1 MIRVLIV
8 DDSALIRNILTT
20 ELSKCRDIE
29 VVGSAVDPYVA
40 RDKIV
45 RLRPDVITLDL
56 EMPRMNGLALLA
68 KLMKYYPLPVVV
80 VSSLTP
86 KNSEAAIQA
95 LELGAVEVI
104 CKPGS
109 ASRTPEISRQLI
121 DAIRA
126 AASAQITRQQVVSET
141 SAPSSITRP
150 FPFQAS
156 NKVLAI
162 GASTGGTQA
171 IESILRDLPPT
182 SPGTLIVQHMPEQ
195 FTTCFAKRLNQISP
209 MEVREARD
217 SDPVGLGV
225 ALVAPGN
232 QHMLLQQSGA
242 GYLVRIKAGPAVNH
256 HRPSVDVLFQSVA
269 RIAGSSAVGVLLTG
283 MGADGAKGL
292 LAMHEKGAYTL
303 VQDEQTCVVF
313 GMPREAV
320 KLGAVDDVV
329 PIQGIPQAI
338 ISFLHAQKKG
348 IPKPATETMPSSSD
362 LHHRGDR
369 KSEKEIR
376 EEFESWINSYKKTKA

>member
-1 MIRVLIV
+1 VIRVLIV
-8 DDSALIRNILTT
+8 DDSALVRKVLTM

-29 VVGSAVDPYVA
+29 VVGSAADPYVA

-56 EMPRMNGLALLA
+56 EMPRMNGLAFLA

-86 KNSEAAIQA
+86 KNSEAAIKA

-104 CKPGS
+104 CKSGS
-109 ASRTPEISRQLI
+109 ASRTPEISHPLI
-121 DAIRA
+121 HAVRA
-126 AASAQITRQQVVSET
+126 AASAQITKQQGTLEASAT
-141 SAPSSITRP
+141 SSATHP
-150 FPFQAS
+150 FPFQAA

-171 IESILRDLPPT
+171 IESVLRDLPPT
-182 SPGTLIVQHMPEQ
+182 FPGTLIVQHMPEE
-195 FTTCFAKRLNQISP
+195 FTASFARRLNQICQ
-209 MEVREARD
+209 MEVREAHD
-217 SDPVGLGV
+217 SDPVGPGV

-232 QHMLLQQSGA
+232 RHMLLQQSGA
-242 GYLVRIKAGPAVNH
+242 RYLVRIKTGPAVNH

-269 RIAGSSAVGVLLTG
+269 RSAGSSSVGVLLTG

-303 VQDEQTCVVF
+303 AQDEKTCVVF
-313 GMPREAV
+313 GMPREAI
-320 KLGAVDDVV
+320 KLGAVDDVI
-329 PIQGIPQAI
+329 PIQHIPRAI
-338 ISFLHAQKKG
+338 DRFWHTQEKG
-348 IPKPATETMPSSSD
+348 TEKQLSETTRSSLD
-362 LHHRGDR
+362 LHHRGDP
-369 KSEKEIR
+369 K
-376 EEFESWINSYKKTKA
+376 

>member
-8 DDSALIRNILTT
+8 DDSALVRKVLAM
-20 ELSKCRDIE
+20 ELSRCKDIE

-40 RDKIV
+40 RDKII

-56 EMPRMNGLALLA
+56 EMPRMNGLAFLA

-80 VSSLTP
+80 VSSLAPT
-86 KNSEAAIQA
+86 NSEAAIRA

-104 CKPGS
+104 CKPGP
-109 ASRTPEISRQLI
+109 ASRTPEISHQLI

-126 AASAQITRQQVVSET
+126 AASAQILQQQGTGET
-141 SAPSSITRP
+141 PAASTTPVLH
-150 FPFQAS
+150 FQATY
-156 NKVLAI
+156 KVLAI

-171 IESILRDLPPT
+171 IESILKHLPPT

-195 FTTCFAKRLNQISP
+195 FTASFARRLNQISQ

-217 SDPVGLGV
+217 GDPVGPGV

-232 QHMLLQQSGA
+232 RHMLLQQSGSR
-242 GYLVRIKAGPAVNH
+242 YLVRIKAGPAVNH

-269 RIAGSSAVGVLLTG
+269 RSAGINAVGVLLTG

-292 LAMHEKGAYTL
+292 LAMHEKGARTFA
-303 VQDEQTCVVF
+303 QDEQTCVVF
-313 GMPREAV
+313 GMPREAI
-320 KLGAVDDVV
+320 KLGAADEVM
-329 PIQGIPQAI
+329 PLQSIPRGIMSHWQ
-338 ISFLHAQKKG
+338 SQEKG
-348 IPKPATETMPSSSD
+348 MGEAV
-362 LHHRGDR
+362 
-369 KSEKEIR
+369 
-376 EEFESWINSYKKTKA
+376 ESGVASYKQSKA

>member
-1 MIRVLIV
+1 
-8 DDSALIRNILTT
+8 
-20 ELSKCRDIE
+20 
-29 VVGSAVDPYVA
+29 VVGGAVDPYVA

-45 RLRPDVITLDL
+45 KLRPDVITLDL
-56 EMPRMNGLALLA
+56 EMPRMNGLAFLA

-86 KNSEAAIQA
+86 KNSETAIKA

-109 ASRTPEISRQLI
+109 AFRTPEISRQLI
-121 DAIRA
+121 DAVRA
-126 AASAQITRQQVVSET
+126 AASAQIIKQQVASET
-141 SAPSSITRP
+141 SAPRTATQSS
-150 FPFQAS
+150 PFQAS
-156 NKVLAI
+156 DKVLAI

-195 FTTCFAKRLNQISP
+195 FTTSFAKRLNQISQ
-209 MEVREARD
+209 MEVRQAAD
-217 SDPVGLGV
+217 SDPVALGV

-232 QHMLLQQSGA
+232 RHMLLQQSGA
-242 GYLVRIKAGPAVNH
+242 GYLVRVKVGPAVNH

-269 RIAGSSAVGVLLTG
+269 RSAGSRAVGVLLTG

-292 LAMHEKGAYTL
+292 LAMHENGAYTL

-313 GMPREAV
+313 GMPREAI

-338 ISFLHAQKKG
+338 VRFLHAKKKG
-348 IPKPATETMPSSSD
+348 GQKPLAETIRSSSD
-362 LHHRGDR
+362 LHHRGEP

-376 EEFESWINSYKKTKA
+376 KEFESLISSYKQTKD

>member
-1 MIRVLIV
+1 VIRVLIV
-8 DDSALIRNILTT
+8 DDSALIRNVLTT

-86 KNSEAAIQA
+86 KNSEAAIKA

-104 CKPGS
+104 CKPES

-121 DAIRA
+121 HAIRA

-141 SAPSSITRP
+141 SAPSSVTPP

-171 IESILRDLPPT
+171 IESILRDLPPAF
-182 SPGTLIVQHMPEQ
+182 PGTLIVQHMPEQ
-195 FTTCFAKRLNQISP
+195 FTTSFAKRLNQISQ

-217 SDPVGLGV
+217 SDPVGRGI

-232 QHMLLQQSGA
+232 WHMLLQQSGA
-242 GYLVRIKAGPAVNH
+242 GYVVRVKAGPAVNH

-269 RIAGSSAVGVLLTG
+269 RSAGSSAVGVLLTG
-283 MGADGAKGL
+283 MGSDGAKGL

-329 PIQGIPQAI
+329 PIQRMPQAI

-348 IPKPATETMPSSSD
+348 APKPAIDTMRSSSD
-362 LHHRGDR
+362 LHREGDP

-376 EEFESWINSYKKTKA
+376 EEFESWINTYNK

>member
-1 MIRVLIV
+1 VIRVLIV
-8 DDSALIRNILTT
+8 DDSALVRKVLTM
-20 ELSKCRDIE
+20 ELSKCQDIE

-45 RLRPDVITLDL
+45 RLRPDVVTLDL

-86 KNSEAAIQA
+86 KNSEAAIKA

-109 ASRTPEISRQLI
+109 ASRTPEISHQLI
-121 DAIRA
+121 HAVRA
-126 AASAQITRQQVVSET
+126 AASAQIAKQRGDSDASPTT
-141 SAPSSITRP
+141 PATRP
-150 FPFQAS
+150 LPFQAA
-156 NKVLAI
+156 NNVLAI

-171 IESILRDLPPT
+171 IESILRDLP
-182 SPGTLIVQHMPEQ
+182 SLCPGTLIVQHMPEQ
-195 FTTCFAKRLNQISP
+195 FTMSFARRLNQISP

-217 SDPVGLGV
+217 SDLVEPGV

-232 QHMLLQQSGA
+232 RHMLLQQSDA
-242 GYLVRIKAGPAVNH
+242 RYLVRVKTGPAVNH

-269 RIAGSSAVGVLLTG
+269 RSAGSNAVGVLLTG

-303 VQDEQTCVVF
+303 AQDEETCVVF

-320 KLGAVDDVV
+320 KLGAVDETV
-329 PIQGIPQAI
+329 PIQHIPRAI
-338 ISFLHAQKKG
+338 VNFWHTQKKG
-348 IPKPATETMPSSSD
+348 TQKPVSETM
-362 LHHRGDR
+362 
-369 KSEKEIR
+369 
-376 EEFESWINSYKKTKA
+376 

>member
-1 MIRVLIV
+1 VIRVLIV
-8 DDSALIRNILTT
+8 DDSALVRKVLTA

-56 EMPRMNGLALLA
+56 EMPRMNGLAFLA

-86 KNSEAAIQA
+86 KNSEVAIQA

-104 CKPGS
+104 CKQGS
-109 ASRTPEISRQLI
+109 ASRTSEISRQLI
-121 DAIRA
+121 HAVRA
-126 AASAQITRQQVVSET
+126 AASAQIARQQVTSET
-141 SAPSSITRP
+141 PARSSATHPL
-150 FPFQAS
+150 PFQAS

-195 FTTCFAKRLNQISP
+195 FTASFAKRLDQISQ

-232 QHMLLQQSGA
+232 RHMLLQQSGT
-242 GYLVRIKAGPAVNH
+242 GYLVRVKAGPAVNH

-269 RIAGSSAVGVLLTG
+269 RSAGSSAVGVLLTG

-303 VQDEQTCVVF
+303 AQDEQTCVVF

-338 ISFLHAQKKG
+338 VSFLHAQKKG
-348 IPKPATETMPSSSD
+348 IPKPATETMRSSLD

-369 KSEKEIR
+369 KSENEIR
-376 EEFESWINSYKKTKA
+376 EEFESWINSYKPTKA